1 MIEPTQKRHAGA
13 KDFNV
18 KVSVRNNRLL
28 SAIRENHDTVSEFC
42 REFDLSITGVNG
54 LICFRDPPMKKNGEW
69 RPLALDVAAALGAYP
84 SDLWPKHFE
93 RAQTK
98 RATAEIEASAEEVA
112 AIAAPDGDI
121 ERQILQR
128 KLLANWAR
136 NLRPRELKVVALRQQ
151 GATLEE
157 VAKEFGV
164 KRQRVRQIEQKAYRK
179 MRVNAAKQGIKSM
192 VDV

>member
-1 MIEPTQKRHAGA
+1 MT

-28 SAIRENHDTVSEFC
+28 SAIRKTHDTVAEFC
-42 REFDLSITGVNG
+42 REFDLSITGVNA

-121 ERQILQR
+121 ERQIFQR
-128 KLLANWAR
+128 KMLANWAH
-136 NLRPRELKVVALRQQ
+136 NLTPRELKVVALRQQ

-157 VAKEFGV
+157 VSKEFGV
-164 KRQRVRQIEQKAYRK
+164 NRERARQIEAKAYRK
-179 MRVNAAKQGIKSM
+179 MRVNAARQGIKSM